1 MLKRIIDKRLK
12 LHLCQYSARRIVW
25 KTQIYKCRI
34 RLRQFRNKTIIEGAW
49 HHFDILPSARYI
61 GSGAPRHYIC
71 VDIHWIYR
79 VGHCHRIAYI
89 EYISNIASI
98 AFRSICSSSTHS
110 WCPAAAS
117 SAALSLGRVPPCTS
131 RSRTVLR
138 EKPIFNSL
146 SSGRPDAR
154 ADGPRHSFPDR
165 RRTSARS
172 CRRCSRASC
181 CPRRAA

>member
-12 LHLCQYSARRIVW
+12 LRLCQYSARRIVW

-98 AFRSICSSSTHS
+98 AFRSVADKNFIRCYIN
-110 WCPAAAS
+110 AAS
-117 SAALSLGRVPPCTS
+117 PII
-131 RSRTVLR
+131 VLR
-138 EKPIFNSL
+138 NGISEKLISLLRPIAMKC
-146 SSGRPDAR
+146 G
-154 ADGPRHSFPDR
+154 
-165 RRTSARS
+165 
-172 CRRCSRASC
+172 
-181 CPRRAA
+181 